1 MPLSGTREQIAKIG
15 KMIGAGGVT
24 VTGLGQA
31 SPGQEQ
37 VPSSRFAPQK
47 IGPAPEAAYEEL
59 RQHVGQDIAA
69 AFGISPSLFSP
80 AGDGSGQREAWRRFW
95 AGTIAPIGSLLEAEI
110 RAKLDPEAR
119 ISFPAL
125 RASDEDG
132 RSRAVARRA
141 TAFKTFLDAGQL
153 QSLVSLKAGILQRD
167 EALQL
172 AGLSCEL

>member
-1 MPLSGTREQIAKIG
+1 
-15 KMIGAGGVT
+15 MIGAGGVT
-24 VTGLGQA
+24 VTGLGQS

-95 AGTIAPIGSLLEAEI
+95 AGTIAPIGELLEAEI

-119 ISFPAL
+119 ISFPAFRGL
-125 RASDEDG
+125 PMKTAVRG
-132 RSRAVARRA
+132 RSPGAQRVQDVSGSGPRA
-141 TAFKTFLDAGQL
+141 
-153 QSLVSLKAGILQRD
+153 
-167 EALQL
+167 
-172 AGLSCEL
+172 